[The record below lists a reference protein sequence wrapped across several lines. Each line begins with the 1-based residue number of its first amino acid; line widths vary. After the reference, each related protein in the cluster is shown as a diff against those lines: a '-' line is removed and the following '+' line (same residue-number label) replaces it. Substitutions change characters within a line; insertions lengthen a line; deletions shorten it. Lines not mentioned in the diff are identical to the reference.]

1 MAAVDHGI
9 AIRAHYERFPATIKG
24 AFVLRGEGRD
34 PHQVR
39 IEEAR
44 VAEAAGRG
52 FQVIGIEP
60 VMLEVAPHLD
70 LFVPFEFSVAELEA
84 GWYQLECD
92 VFIDG
97 VADLVRPGDRF
108 PVAWPRASV
117 RRGAVPVAAEVD
129 TPAGSVTFDQIDC
142 GADSIKIAFSTS
154 TPPFLKLSA
163 DGSPIPVLDVT
174 FDEDTGRGRIVAYPL
189 SKTARTLSIEL
200 KGAEPLEVPLG

>member
-70 LFVPFEFSVAELEA
+70 LFVPFEFSVTELEA

-108 PVAWPRASV
+108 PVPWPRASV
-117 RRGAVPVAAEVD
+117 RRGSVPVAADVETQDGV
-129 TPAGSVTFDQIDC
+129 VTFDQIDC
-142 GADSIKIAFSTS
+142 GADSIKIAFSAS
-154 TPPFLKLSA
+154 AAPFLKLWA

-174 FDEDTGRGRIVAYPL
+174 FDEDAGRGRIVAYPL
-189 SKTARTLSIEL
+189 SKTVAILSIEL
-200 KGAEPLEVPLG
+200 KGAEPLEVRLG